1 MHPAYLAEHRPEHLD
16 ALADWLIREKPV
28 AIGEIGLDYY
38 LPDLDAGAQADYF
51 AGRLQLARR
60 HDLPVIVHARHA
72 VDQVIKYL
80 RRFSGVRGVVHSF
93 SGSEDQARR
102 LLDLDFLL
110 GFGGPL
116 TYPRATRLRGLIRY
130 LPLDG
135 FMLET
140 DAPDQP
146 ASAHSGRRNEPAFL
160 PEGAGLRRRAA
171 RCRSDRDRRRRPP
184 APTPVGCSEFPMPYP
199 QARTEI
205 LIGAAGLTRLR
216 VAHVLVAGLGGV
228 GGYAAEALGRAGVG
242 RLTLLDRARC
252 GVSVQSEPPVAG
264 AAIHPRSA
272 QGRTDG

>member
-1 MHPAYLAEHRPEHLD
+1 MPILIDSHTHFDDASFDGDRDAAYQRARAAGVEAQVLAAVSARLWPKLRAVAARYPGLYPSYGLHPAYLAEHRSEHLD
-16 ALADWLIREKPV
+16 ALADWLIREKPA

-38 LPDLDAGAQADYF
+38 LPDLDTGTQADYF
-51 AGRLQLARR
+51 AGQLRLARR

-146 ASAHSGRRNEPAFL
+146 ASTHSGQRNEPAFL
-160 PEGAGLRRRAA
+160 PEVLA
-171 RCRSDRDRRRRPP
+171 C
-184 APTPVGCSEFPMPYP
+184 
-199 QARTEI
+199 
-205 LIGAAGLTRLR
+205 
-216 VAHVLVAGLGGV
+216 VAEL
-228 GGYAAEALGRAGVG
+228 
-242 RLTLLDRARC
+242 
-252 GVSVQSEPPVAG
+252 
-264 AAIHPRSA
+264 RSA
-272 QGRTDG
+272 DPAEIAAATSANARRLFGIPDGVPSGPN

>member
-1 MHPAYLAEHRPEHLD
+1 MPILIDSHTHFDDASFDGDRDAAYQRARAAGVEAQVLAAVSARLWPKLRAVAARYPGLYPSYGLHPAYLAEHRPEHLD

-51 AGRLQLARR
+51 AGQLRLARR

-160 PEGAGLRRRAA
+160 PEVLACVAELRGV
-171 RCRSDRDRRRRPP
+171 DP
-184 APTPVGCSEFPMPYP
+184 
-199 QARTEI
+199 TEI
-205 LIGAAGLTRLR
+205 AAVTSANARRLFGIPDA
-216 VAHVLVAGLGGV
+216 VPSGPH
-228 GGYAAEALGRAGVG
+228 
-242 RLTLLDRARC
+242 
-252 GVSVQSEPPVAG
+252 
-264 AAIHPRSA
+264 
-272 QGRTDG
+272 

>member
-1 MHPAYLAEHRPEHLD
+1 MPILIDSHAHFDDASFDGDRDAAYQRARAVGVEAQVLAAVCARLWPKLRAVAARYPGLYPSYGLHPAYLTEHRPEHLD
-16 ALADWLIREKPV
+16 ALADWVVREKPA

-38 LPDLDAGAQADYF
+38 LPDLDIGAQVDYF
-51 AGRLQLARR
+51 TGQLRLARR

-72 VDQVIKYL
+72 VDQVIKHL

-146 ASAHSGRRNEPAFL
+146 TSAHPGQRNEPAFL
-160 PEGAGLRRRAA
+160 PEVLACVAELRGVDPAEIAAATSANARRLFGIPDAVP
-171 RCRSDRDRRRRPP
+171 S
-184 APTPVGCSEFPMPYP
+184 G
-199 QARTEI
+199 
-205 LIGAAGLTRLR
+205 
-216 VAHVLVAGLGGV
+216 
-228 GGYAAEALGRAGVG
+228 
-242 RLTLLDRARC
+242 
-252 GVSVQSEPPVAG
+252 
-264 AAIHPRSA
+264 
-272 QGRTDG
+272 TD